1 MASTERWASGTTD
14 DVQGPP
20 GDDCQYLHTTLS
32 KRTTLTGDNDEIS
45 EVTQTIACPYTGY
58 PFVTGFFDDQVL
70 KFTLRLAQDEFH
82 PGLFA

>member
-1 MASTERWASGTTD
+1 MMSKDRLGMIVSMFIPL
-14 DVQGPP
+14 V
-20 GDDCQYLHTTLS
+20 S